1 MVLRHLFQVS
11 QVVAAAFLLS
21 CAASTLTGV
30 ANHQY
35 ATGTGPSDKL
45 QLPAPFAT
53 PSARNNSKVVGWP
66 KDKMPT
72 AAPGFEVSLFAES
85 LDNPRQAYVLPNGDI
100 LVVEATR
107 EWPGRADRPE
117 KSGNRIT
124 LFRDNNKDGK
134 PDLREVFLTGLNMP
148 HGMVLV
154 GNWFYVGNTDGVV
167 RFPYRTGQT
176 KIEGKGEKILDLP
189 AGGHYTRNL
198 IADRA
203 GRKIYIAVGSAS
215 NVDEENAWE
224 KDQRRAGILEINPDG
239 SDMRI
244 FATGLRN
251 PVGMDWEPQ
260 TNVLWTVV
268 NERDLLGDDLVPDY
282 LTSVKEGAFY
292 GWPFSYFGQNE
303 DPRKKGQRPDLV
315 AKAIKPDYAV
325 GSHVAALGLAF
336 YRGKA
341 FPQRYHGGAF
351 IGMHGSWNRSKMVGY
366 NVAFIPFE
374 NGKPA
379 GPMEDILTGFI
390 ADESKFEAYG
400 RPVGVTELPDGSLLV
415 ADDSGGKMW
424 RVTWKGSN
432 RETQMQETQLQQREM

>member
-1 MVLRHLFQVS
+1 MLLRHLFRMS
-11 QVVAAAFLLS
+11 QAIAFAFLFS
-21 CAASTLTGV
+21 CAATTETGV
-30 ANHQY
+30 ANRQY
-35 ATGTGPSDKL
+35 APGTGPSDRL

-53 PSARNNSKVVGWP
+53 PSVRNTSKVIGWP
-66 KDKMPT
+66 KGKMPL
-72 AAPGFEVSLFAES
+72 AAPGFQVSLFAEN

-117 KSGNRIT
+117 KSANRIT
-124 LFRDNNKDGK
+124 LFRDTNKDGR
-134 PDLREVFLTGLNMP
+134 PDLREVFLTSLNMP

-167 RFPYRTGQT
+167 RYPYRAGRT
-176 KIEGKGEKILDLP
+176 KIEGKGEKILELP

-198 IADRA
+198 IADRD

-239 SDMRI
+239 SGMRI
-244 FATGLRN
+244 FAMGLRN

-315 AKAIKPDYAV
+315 AKAIKPDYAL
-325 GSHVAALGLAF
+325 GSHVAALGLVF
-336 YRGKA
+336 YRGQA
-341 FPQRYHGGAF
+341 FPRRYQGGAF
-351 IGMHGSWNRSKMVGY
+351 IGMHGSWNRSKMVGFK
-366 NVAFIPFE
+366 VAFVPFE

-379 GPMEDILTGFI
+379 GPMEDVLTGFI
-390 ADESKFEAYG
+390 ADENKFEAHG

-415 ADDSGGKMW
+415 ADDSGGKIW
-424 RVTWKGSN
+424 RVTAA
-432 RETQMQETQLQQREM
+432 R

>member
-1 MVLRHLFQVS
+1 M
-11 QVVAAAFLLS
+11 
-21 CAASTLTGV
+21 
-30 ANHQY
+30 
-35 ATGTGPSDKL
+35 
-45 QLPAPFAT
+45 
-53 PSARNNSKVVGWP
+53 
-66 KDKMPT
+66 
-72 AAPGFEVSLFAES
+72 
-85 LDNPRQAYVLPNGDI
+85 
-100 LVVEATR
+100 
-107 EWPGRADRPE
+107 
-117 KSGNRIT
+117 
-124 LFRDNNKDGK
+124 
-134 PDLREVFLTGLNMP
+134 
-148 HGMVLV
+148 
-154 GNWFYVGNTDGVV
+154 
-167 RFPYRTGQT
+167 
-176 KIEGKGEKILDLP
+176 
-189 AGGHYTRNL
+189 
-198 IADRA
+198 
-203 GRKIYIAVGSAS
+203 GSAS
-215 NVDEENAWE
+215 NVDEENGWE

-239 SDMRI
+239 SGMRI

-282 LTSVKEGAFY
+282 LTSVKEGGFY

-341 FPQRYHGGAF
+341 FPERYQGGAF

-366 NVAFIPFE
+366 KVAFVPFE

-424 RVTWKGSN
+424 RVALRASKTSKPKCSN
-432 RETQMQETQLQQREM
+432 GKCDKSPDPTRTHHMAYSVRRGTRNSTARECMDTRLSALFVIPVATGIQNCFDGRDNKDGYDHKKFISEFYRPPPPIGLTLKAWSGCCRPRLASPMKVSACCQILITTSKVRPTKSLHAPPTSSAETRSRDSSSPAAL

>member
-1 MVLRHLFQVS
+1 
-11 QVVAAAFLLS
+11 
-21 CAASTLTGV
+21 
-30 ANHQY
+30 
-35 ATGTGPSDKL
+35 
-45 QLPAPFAT
+45 
-53 PSARNNSKVVGWP
+53 
-66 KDKMPT
+66 
-72 AAPGFEVSLFAES
+72 
-85 LDNPRQAYVLPNGDI
+85 
-100 LVVEATR
+100 
-107 EWPGRADRPE
+107 
-117 KSGNRIT
+117 
-124 LFRDNNKDGK
+124 
-134 PDLREVFLTGLNMP
+134 
-148 HGMVLV
+148 V
-154 GNWFYVGNTDGVV
+154 GNWLYVANTDGVV

-189 AGGHYTRNL
+189 DGGHYTRNL

-215 NVDEENAWE
+215 NVDEENGWE

-239 SDMRI
+239 SGMRI

-315 AKAIKPDYAV
+315 AEAIKPDYAV
-325 GSHVAALGLAF
+325 GSHVAALGLTF

-341 FPQRYHGGAF
+341 FPQRYQGGAF

-366 NVAFIPFE
+366 KVAFVPFE

-424 RVTWKGSN
+424 RVTSKGESN
-432 RETQMQETQLQQREM
+432 MEAQMLQREM